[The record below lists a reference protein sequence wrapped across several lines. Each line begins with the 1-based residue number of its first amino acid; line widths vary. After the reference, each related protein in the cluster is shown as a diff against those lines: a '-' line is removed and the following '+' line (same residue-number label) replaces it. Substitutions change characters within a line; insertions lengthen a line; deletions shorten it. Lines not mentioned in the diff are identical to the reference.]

1 MTERE
6 ELLQQ
11 ENTVCAIGPQIGY
24 NGVFSSKAAFKS
36 ISSKKSIQLTK
47 TKSIHNYV
55 EQPN

>member
-1 MTERE
+1 MTARE

-11 ENTVCAIGPQIGY
+11 GNTVDTMALQIGY
-24 NGVFSSKAAFKS
+24 NGVFSSEAAFKS